1 MRVAE
6 LRSGM
11 LLKPKPGWSWFHP
24 LAPWGSALK
33 WIKVINTDRIPGNP
47 ERPIDFIATYA
58 GNRKEMS
65 LEKRESFWSARF
77 VLAQGEIYAVDPNA
91 WRNMESIK

>member
-1 MRVAE
+1 
-6 LRSGM
+6 
-11 LLKPKPGWSWFHP
+11 
-24 LAPWGSALK
+24 
-33 WIKVINTDRIPGNP
+33 
-47 ERPIDFIATYA
+47 
-58 GNRKEMS
+58 MS